1 MTKGGMYMLSLFIIL
16 GTLCIFQQIEL
27 NDLITENHKNKIEVL
42 NLRQE
47 ESTYKGMCNI
57 QKHLLEEKIKD
68 YKHMYQ
74 RCVYNNHR

>member
-47 ESTYKGMCNI
+47 
-57 QKHLLEEKIKD
+57 
-68 YKHMYQ
+68 
-74 RCVYNNHR
+74 